1 MDGKTVI
8 ELIKYFEEFSANND
22 NSDLKQFGIWLHN
35 KTNPVKPNTPAIFK
49 KDDNRNIVWLVNR
62 LSKYF
67 RFYAKR
73 VLNANG
79 LSSMDEYYFLISISK
94 LGIPAKN
101 EVYKDTITE
110 INTGTQIMKRLID
123 MGLIEE
129 IPDESDKRIRRVK
142 ITEKGT
148 KVKDAFYNQST
159 EDLRLKAGNL
169 ASEEKKQ
176 TIKHLAYL
184 EKFHND
190 IYTVDNDKSIDFLL
204 NKYILK

>member
-8 ELIKYFEEFSANND
+8 ELIKYYDEFLANNENAD
-22 NSDLKQFGIWLHN
+22 FKQFGIWLHK
-35 KTNPVKPNTPAIFK
+35 KTNPVKLNTPAIFK
-49 KDDNRNIVWLVNR
+49 KDDNRYIVWLVNR

-129 IPDESDKRIRRVK
+129 IPDENDKRIRRVK
-142 ITEKGT
+142 ITEKGLL
-148 KVKDAFYNQST
+148 VKENIYYQST
-159 EDLRLKAGNL
+159 EDLKVKTGNL
-169 ASEEKKQ
+169 DSEEKKQ

-190 IYTVDNDKSIDFLL
+190 IYMVDNDKSIEFLL
-204 NKYILK
+204 KKYILK